1 MKKSVIAKLFSNKT
15 FLIILVASAVVT
27 ALIFAIDFLLFISDL
42 QLFSTISIVAVITF
56 AFPMMLFIYADYKK
70 KREVE
75 ELFPIFLRDFVESVR
90 SGLTLPQSF
99 KSLRENDYKALT
111 PYIKKIASQLD
122 WGIPVEKVLLNF
134 AKETESKLIGR
145 IVSSVV
151 ESHRF
156 GGNFA
161 DTFEALSS
169 TAIEVDRL
177 RQERRLYLQSQLITG
192 YIIFFV
198 FLMVIIGL
206 GKFLV
211 PSLSEVS
218 AAGLGTSI
226 GGASAAPTASSDLA
240 GEYKVIFRNLIMLQG
255 LFAGLAVGKLAEGS
269 IISGI
274 KHSLIMVTIGIVVF
288 TIFG

>member
-1 MKKSVIAKLFSNKT
+1 MNSTIKKLFSNKK
-15 FLIILVASAVVT
+15 FLIIIVLSAVIT
-27 ALIFAIDFLLFISDL
+27 SLILAIDFLIFFSSI
-42 QLFSTISIVAVITF
+42 QFFSTIAIIAMLTF
-56 AFPMMLFIYADYKK
+56 AFPVMLFIYAEF
-70 KREVE
+70 KRKRQVE

-99 KSLRENDYKALT
+99 KSLRQNDYKALT
-111 PYIKKIASQLD
+111 PYIKKMASQLD
-122 WGIPVEKVLLNF
+122 WGIPAEKVLLNF

-145 IVSSVV
+145 IISSVV

-161 DTFEALSS
+161 DTFEALSN
-169 TAIEVDRL
+169 TALEVDRL
-177 RQERRLYLQSQLITG
+177 RQERRLYLQSQLMTG
-192 YIIFFV
+192 YIIYFV

-211 PSLSEVS
+211 PSLSDVS
-218 AAGLGTSI
+218 TAGLGTSL
-226 GGASAAPTASSDLA
+226 GSAPAASSSTDLA

-255 LFAGLAVGKLAEGS
+255 LFAGLAVGKMAEGS
-269 IISGI
+269 IISGV
-274 KHSLIMVTIGIVVF
+274 KHSMIMMTVGIVVF